1 MSVTPKSAS
10 GRPVAWTLRRPRVD
24 RAWGRVACGIALIVF
39 ILFGQHVFGM
49 ATASGRLDPALQG
62 ASGPRNVVVVLD
74 FTPERFHN
82 ERIAEYGVF
91 AGRDKAIN
99 RIRLRFVSP
108 TNLRR
113 LAAIPWV
120 ARIEA
125 MP

>member
-1 MSVTPKSAS
+1 MDAAPKSAS

-24 RAWGRVACGIALIVF
+24 RAWGRVAWGVALILFV
-39 ILFGQHVFGM
+39 LFGQHVYGM
-49 ATASGRLDPALQG
+49 ATAGSRLDPALQG
-62 ASGPRNVVVVLD
+62 ATGPRNVVVVLD

-82 ERIAEYGVF
+82 ERIAEHGVF

-120 ARIEA
+120 ARIE
-125 MP
+125 PLP